1 MRILIADDEYLA
13 RSSLKSMLEELNL
26 PLDYVGEAANGEEM
40 LAAVRQHL
48 PDVAFVDIRMPRL
61 NGLEAIRRART
72 VSPCTRWFILT
83 GFPEFEYAQE
93 AIRLGVSTYLLKPVN
108 PEELS
113 RVLQDFIED
122 HRKQIQTQN
131 RQFERELVAL
141 AYGLTSFDLETQDSS
156 IGRFHYLGAAI
167 YIDSHLP
174 ETIKAERQTRF
185 CRLLREHL
193 DRHLDLHNRLALF
206 VAPGG
211 ELTTTG
217 AWEPRPGSP
226 AKQRVLAYLQ
236 AVEQE
241 AQTAADGD
249 LVVTLLTSRAC
260 PSYPAYQEQL
270 EQLHKLAPLR
280 LLCGVGKKLE
290 LTQLTQEAGLPG
302 AAEISAALLA
312 LSRSYQERSYLGY
325 MNAHAGHDRT
335 GLEKTLRTV
344 RKADFR
350 RWSTAMA
357 EFLRRAIH
365 FQAPAPEG
373 DLDGAK
379 AWIQALHNHGE
390 RLLSEIPRE
399 EIPGADIVNQVV
411 ALIDQNYTRD
421 ISIGQLAEQLNITP
435 NYLSTLFHKKT
446 GSTFLTY
453 LKRKRLLKAK
463 ELLADPNRPVH
474 EVAEQVGYVSVR
486 HFARLFAE
494 QFGCLPS
501 EFRDRFKSPSSAK
514 DSG

>member
-40 LAAVRQHL
+40 LAVVRQHH

-61 NGLEAIRRART
+61 DGLEAIRRART
-72 VSPCTRWFILT
+72 VAPSTRWVILT

-113 RVLQDFIED
+113 RVLHDFIED
-122 HRKQIQTQN
+122 HRKLIQTQN

-141 AYGLTSFDLETQDSS
+141 AYGLTSLDSDAPES
-156 IGRFHYLGAAI
+156 SVGRFHYLGAAI

-174 ETIKAERQTRF
+174 EKTKAERQTRF
-185 CRLLREHL
+185 CHVLREHI
-193 DRHLDLHNRLALF
+193 DRNLDLNGRLSLF

-217 AWEPRPGSP
+217 AWEPLPGNP
-226 AKQRVLAYLQ
+226 AKQRVLTYFR

-241 AQTAADGD
+241 AQNAADGD
-249 LVVTLLTSRAC
+249 GVITLLVSRSC
-260 PSYPAYQEQL
+260 PSYPALQEQL
-270 EQLHKLAPLR
+270 EQLHILAPLR
-280 LLCGVGKKLE
+280 VLCGVGKKLDITR
-290 LTQLTQEAGLPG
+290 LSREAGLPC
-302 AAEISAALLA
+302 AVEISSALLA
-312 LSRSYQERSYLGY
+312 LSRAYQERNYLGY
-325 MNAHAGHDRT
+325 MNAHQAV
-335 GLEKTLRTV
+335 EKTLRRV
-344 RKADFR
+344 RLAEPG
-350 RWSTAMA
+350 RWSAAIA
-357 EFLRRAIH
+357 EYLRRAIYY
-365 FQAPAPEG
+365 QAPPLEG
-373 DLDGAK
+373 NIDRVK
-379 AWIQALHNHGE
+379 AWIHTLRNHGE
-390 RLLSEIPRE
+390 RLLREIPKE
-399 EIPGADIVNQVV
+399 EVPGADVIDQVV

-446 GSTFLTY
+446 GSTFLNY
-453 LKRKRLLKAK
+453 LKRKRLFKAK
-463 ELLADPNRPVH
+463 ELLADPNSQVH
-474 EVAEQVGYVSVR
+474 EVAEQVGYFSVR
-486 HFARLFAE
+486 HFARLFTE

-501 EFRDRFKSPSSAK
+501 EFRDRFKAQPAPQNSSIK
-514 DSG
+514 